1 MAAKWP
7 HLLHLPSPNGRL
19 VALIATVRAG
29 PVWPTLRGIQLI
41 FEELLTFTQQ
51 LNEEEQRVVRQGPSG
66 EELAVFDLLTKPAP
80 GLAVREESNVRKG
93 GHDLFDTLKREKLV
107 LDWRKCQQTR
117 ADVLLTIE
125 HVLDDG
131 LLRLYPRRLPAAM
144 CHRLRARLRF
154 VPRMRRCLFRWVLA
168 QTNGSKDEYRGA

>member
-51 LNEEEQRVVRQGPSG
+51 LNEEEQRAVRQGPSG

-80 GLAVREESNVRKG
+80 GLAVREESDVRKG
-93 GHDLFDTLKREKLV
+93 VTTSS
-107 LDWRKCQQTR
+107 TR
-117 ADVLLTIE
+117 
-125 HVLDDG
+125 
-131 LLRLYPRRLPAAM
+131 
-144 CHRLRARLRF
+144 
-154 VPRMRRCLFRWVLA
+154 
-168 QTNGSKDEYRGA
+168 